1 MIVLQELKTF
11 KHYWEKYDF
20 FSKRVKFFLCTP
32 GFNFCINLE
41 SRGVKK
47 VYFKENAVIC

>member
-1 MIVLQELKTF
+1 MIVLQEVLNPTGKSMI
-11 KHYWEKYDF
+11 
-20 FSKRVKFFLCTP
+20 FSKRVNFFLCTP

-47 VYFKENAVIC
+47 SHFKRNAVIC

>member
-1 MIVLQELKTF
+1 MIVLQELLNTTGKSTI
-11 KHYWEKYDF
+11 
-20 FSKRVKFFLCTP
+20 FSKRVKFFLFAP

-47 VYFKENAVIC
+47 VHFKENAVIC

>member
-1 MIVLQELKTF
+1 MIVLQEVLNPTGKSTI
-11 KHYWEKYDF
+11 
-20 FSKRVKFFLCTP
+20 FSKRVNFFLCTL

-47 VYFKENAVIC
+47 IHLREMQ